1 MAVLD
6 IIDQSETTF
15 LKNIKFL
22 NSKSVKIPVNQSSFF
37 FQTGQKVLSIVAT
50 MAGCKTVGLC
60 RRVDLMSYIKVV
72 LIIV

>member
-22 NSKSVKIPVNQSSFF
+22 NSKSVKIPVNQSNFF
-37 FQTGQKVLSIVAT
+37 FQTGQKVLPIV
-50 MAGCKTVGLC
+50 GSNGRLQNCGLLLPH
-60 RRVDLMSYIKVV
+60 VQYEGG
-72 LIIV
+72 LIFD